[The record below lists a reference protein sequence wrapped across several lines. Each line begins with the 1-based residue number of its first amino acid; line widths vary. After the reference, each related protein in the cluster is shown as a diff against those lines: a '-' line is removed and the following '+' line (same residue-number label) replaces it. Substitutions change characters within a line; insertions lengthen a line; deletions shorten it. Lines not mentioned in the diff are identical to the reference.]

1 MDIYQHRRH
10 NKNLLMVH
18 LIFVTKY
25 RKKIVLDDFRDA
37 VKQYLF
43 NTYVKNHWYVKRMET
58 DQDHVHILLQYNPT
72 DSITHIVSILKQ
84 HSTYLSWQQHSAL
97 LEQHY
102 WKSMFYGQ
110 TAILQRLLAPYRK
123 QLSNDISKTKDNIS

>member
-25 RKKIVLDDFRDA
+25 RKKIVLGDFRDA
-37 VKQYLF
+37 VNDYFF
-43 NTYVKNHWYVKRMET
+43 NSCVMTHWFLNRWVSDE
-58 DQDHVHILLQYNPT
+58 DPVHILLQYNPT
-72 DSITHIVSILKQ
+72 DSITRIVSILKQ

-97 LEQHY
+97 LE
-102 WKSMFYGQ
+102 
-110 TAILQRLLAPYRK
+110 
-123 QLSNDISKTKDNIS
+123 

>member
-43 NTYVKNHWYVKRMET
+43 DTCVKNHWYVKRMET

-97 LEQHY
+97 LKQHY
-102 WKSMFYGQ
+102 WKKHALWSDSYFAASIGTVSQAVIERYIENQG
-110 TAILQRLLAPYRK
+110 
-123 QLSNDISKTKDNIS
+123 

>member
-25 RKKIVLDDFRDA
+25 RKKIVLGDFRDA

-43 NTYVKNHWYVKRMET
+43 NTCVKNHWHVKRMET

-72 DSITHIVSILKQ
+72 DSITRIVSILKQ

>member
-25 RKKIVLDDFRDA
+25 RKKIVLGDFRDA

-43 NTYVKNHWYVKRMET
+43 DTCVKNHWHVKRMET

-72 DSITHIVSILKQ
+72 DSITRIVSILKQ

-110 TAILQRLLAPYRK
+110 TAILQRLLAPYHK
-123 QLSNDISKTKDNIS
+123 QLSNDILKTKDNIS

>member
-25 RKKIVLDDFRDA
+25 RKKIVLGDFRDT

-43 NTYVKNHWYVKRMET
+43 DTCVKNHWYVKRMET
-58 DQDHVHILLQYNPT
+58 NQDHVHILLQYNPT

-84 HSTYLSWQQHSAL
+84 HSTYLSWQQHSV
-97 LEQHY
+97 
-102 WKSMFYGQ
+102 FYGQ
-110 TAILQRLLAPYRK
+110 TAILQRLLAPYHK
-123 QLSNDISKTKDNIS
+123 QLSNGILKTKDNIS

>member
-1 MDIYQHRRH
+1 
-10 NKNLLMVH
+10 MVH

-25 RKKIVLDDFRDA
+25 RKKIVLGDFRDA

-43 NTYVKNHWYVKRMET
+43 DTCVKNHWYVKCMET

-97 LEQHY
+97 LKQHY
-102 WKSMFYGQ
+102 WKKHVLWSDSYFAASIGTVSQAVIERYIENQG
-110 TAILQRLLAPYRK
+110 
-123 QLSNDISKTKDNIS
+123 

>member
-25 RKKIVLDDFRDA
+25 RKKLLLGDFRDA

-43 NTYVKNHWYVKRMET
+43 DTCVKNHWYRKRMKT
-58 DQDHVHILLQYNPT
+58 HQDQDHVHILLQYNPT

-84 HSTYLSWQQHSAL
+84 HSTYLSWQQHSPL
-97 LEQHY
+97 LKL
-102 WKSMFYGQ
+102 WICIGYGQ
-110 TAILQRLLAPYRK
+110 FKIFPFSNPLLF
-123 QLSNDISKTKDNIS
+123 LEFHL

>member
-25 RKKIVLDDFRDA
+25 RKKIVLGDFRDA

-43 NTYVKNHWYVKRMET
+43 NTCVENHWHVKRMET

-72 DSITHIVSILKQ
+72 DSITHIVSALKQ